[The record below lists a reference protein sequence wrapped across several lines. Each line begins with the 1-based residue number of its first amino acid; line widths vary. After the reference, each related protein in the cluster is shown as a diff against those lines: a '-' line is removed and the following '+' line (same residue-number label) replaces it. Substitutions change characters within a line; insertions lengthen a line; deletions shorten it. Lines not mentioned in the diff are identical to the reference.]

1 MDVEA
6 YGEVVWFGR
15 PDAGVK
21 LAVMLRITPATVTT
35 KPGRRE
41 EHEGNRKT
49 IAQEMPDVSG
59 GPVVTNA
66 RAFYTTRAAAGAL
79 SARHFLRPH
88 LRVALRP
95 LPFWGGT
102 CLQNSD
108 KCCREN
114 ASAYLERSEPWTA
127 RDERPLLRHSGMRE
141 AQARNPYAQC
151 SCSARNKVTA

>member
-1 MDVEA
+1 MGGAPIGKKVPTLQRDLGCPASARKIFRFAFEANHLFLCRVLFLKEGRWPSSRTLERDAVDVEA

-88 LRVALRP
+88 
-95 LPFWGGT
+95 
-102 CLQNSD
+102 
-108 KCCREN
+108 
-114 ASAYLERSEPWTA
+114 
-127 RDERPLLRHSGMRE
+127 
-141 AQARNPYAQC
+141 
-151 SCSARNKVTA
+151 